1 MYAALDRFEDA
12 LALELVLRKHNCS
25 SSYGGRIE
33 GTVQAKFKRENLCK
47 SVINDY

>member
-25 SSYGGRIE
+25 SSYGGTHR
-33 GTVQAKFKRENLCK
+33 GDGRPNLNGKICA
-47 SVINDY
+47 IR